1 MFQSA
6 LDSVLGKDNVLGL
19 SKKHSSLV
27 VLIDGLGAENL
38 RQRSGHAPFLS
49 QQLRSSKPIT
59 ASFPATTSVNIGSF
73 ATGMNPGE
81 HGLIGHQVWDRHH
94 DERINLLVGWNERT
108 DPRVWQPHKL
118 VTERAFEIG
127 IRANV
132 IAADE
137 YRLTP
142 FTTATMRLAN
152 FVSAD
157 SIDDR
162 IDRAIEVARSKEA
175 SVSYVYFPELDK
187 YGHQHGWS
195 SPGWANLLEEIDA
208 GVSRLAKNLGS
219 AGMLIT
225 ADHGMVETS
234 RDRQLILDEYLSNLS
249 LEFFGGDTRTSFL
262 YFNESSDAQAAIDQ
276 LEPISYALGAH
287 LSQEVVDAGWF
298 GTIGKEAKD
307 RLPEVILLSKSNY
320 TLYHTK
326 FSKQRAF
333 NMISHHG
340 SISDA
345 ELKVPLFRIGF

>member
-1 MFQSA
+1 
-6 LDSVLGKDNVLGL
+6 
-19 SKKHSSLV
+19 
-27 VLIDGLGAENL
+27 
-38 RQRSGHAPFLS
+38 
-49 QQLRSSKPIT
+49 
-59 ASFPATTSVNIGSF
+59 
-73 ATGMNPGE
+73 
-81 HGLIGHQVWDRHH
+81 
-94 DERINLLVGWNERT
+94 
-108 DPRVWQPHKL
+108 
-118 VTERAFEIG
+118 
-127 IRANV
+127 
-132 IAADE
+132 
-137 YRLTP
+137 
-142 FTTATMRLAN
+142 
-152 FVSAD
+152 
-157 SIDDR
+157 
-162 IDRAIEVARSKEA
+162 
-175 SVSYVYFPELDK
+175 
-187 YGHQHGWS
+187 
-195 SPGWANLLEEIDA
+195 
-208 GVSRLAKNLGS
+208 
-219 AGMLIT
+219 
-225 ADHGMVETS
+225 MVETS